1 MEFVR
6 KLTFNNIDASQ
17 LKKLYFHLVRGHI
30 LQYVTTNNLSHHT
43 LKNDKNR
50 KCVRIVQWNV
60 QVQKLV
66 HLTSCLHVP
75 TKYVA
80 SSSLLPSLSLD
91 SKGTGTVVP
100 CRTHTSCV
108 AINFFYV
115 GNLAH
120 TLGIHTTLSLLSEQ

>member
-1 MEFVR
+1 MLLQ
-6 KLTFNNIDASQ
+6 KLVS
-17 LKKLYFHLVRGHI
+17 HHI
-30 LQYVTTNNLSHHT
+30 LI
-43 LKNDKNR
+43 NDINR
-50 KCVRIVQWNV
+50 KCVRNIHWDVQL
-60 QVQKLV
+60 QKLV

-91 SKGTGTVVP
+91 SKGTRTVVP

-115 GNLAH
+115 GNLAY
-120 TLGIHTTLSLLSEQ
+120 TLGIHATLSLLSEQTAEVWLQRMKTEASVNKNIHDACKDTIN